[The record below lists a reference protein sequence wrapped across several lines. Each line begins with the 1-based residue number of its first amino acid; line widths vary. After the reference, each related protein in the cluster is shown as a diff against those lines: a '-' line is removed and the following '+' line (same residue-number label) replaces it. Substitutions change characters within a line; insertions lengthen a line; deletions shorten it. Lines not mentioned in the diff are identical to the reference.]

1 MGWARLFPAALSVPV
16 NASWWD
22 SGITCPDGCQ
32 YPSRGNSGG
41 PLINIRGEIIGI
53 NKSVLSNA
61 EKNYAGIG
69 FAIPSNLVM
78 HSFEQIC
85 KHGPPHERVSGIG
98 HCAQYSP
105 ASRFLVIMKAE
116 AQ

>member
-1 MGWARLFPAALSVPV
+1 MPV
-16 NASWWD
+16 SFR
-22 SGITCPDGCQ
+22 GI
-32 YPSRGNSGG
+32 REA
-41 PLINIRGEIIGI
+41 LINIRGEIIGI
-53 NKSVLSNA
+53 NKSVLPNA

-85 KHGPPHERVSGIG
+85 KHGRPMKGYLGLDIVRNTP
-98 HCAQYSP
+98 
-105 ASRFLVIMKAE
+105 RFAPSWIIMRRE